1 MYVSY
6 THAGG
11 EKRESKSPKLEMF
24 GDISLKWGVFC
35 FIYFTGEVNEK
46 KKISWKICDEKT
58 MYYRLHM
65 YRHAVSTGMPSYAI
79 SFIKIDTSTNIL

>member
-1 MYVSY
+1 MYIMYVSY

-11 EKRESKSPKLEMF
+11 EKRESKSPKLAMF

-46 KKISWKICDEKT
+46 K
-58 MYYRLHM
+58 
-65 YRHAVSTGMPSYAI
+65 
-79 SFIKIDTSTNIL
+79 NILKDLRWEDDVL